1 MVIQKGIRQND
12 FNFLDGVLQKLST
25 SSHGG
30 KYFLKYFNTSL
41 VFIVKIKTESD
52 VNTCFQYKIF

>member
-30 KYFLKYFNTSL
+30 KYFLQYFNNYL
-41 VFIVKIKTESD
+41 AFIVEIKTESD
-52 VNTCFQYKIF
+52 VNTCFQYKLF